1 MMPFATILLAAAC
14 EVPMA
19 VSDPDFS
26 VVSVT
31 VAPKSVMLSV
41 GDSMQLSATVLM
53 SNNRPPRSVSW
64 TSSTPAVASV
74 SQTGMAHGVAP
85 GAAVIF
91 ATSGN
96 KRDSSAVTVV
106 GPSPVPVAS
115 VTVTPASATLVVASV
130 LQLTA
135 TPKDAA
141 GNVLSGR
148 TVTWSSDNTS
158 LATVTSSGLVTGKVA
173 GSAVITATSEGHSG
187 TSAISVQ
194 APPPGS
200 GLAVFPG
207 AEGFGTT
214 TAAGRGGAILRVTN
228 LNDNGAGSLRAAL
241 EASGPRVVIFEV
253 SGTIV
258 LTNDIQITSPFITVA
273 GQTAPSPGVT
283 LRRAGIRIA
292 THDVLIQHLRIRVGD
307 EVDPTSHGDRN
318 GIMIDHAT
326 EAYNIVIDH
335 ISASWSLDRNI
346 ATWYTLHDVTFSDC
360 IISEPLLQA
369 TPLWGAQAYG
379 FLIGDHADR
388 FSVIGNLFAHVNVRN
403 PYAKGDTYTLIVNN
417 LIYDPG
423 EDAISLSDWDGSG
436 LFQSS
441 IVGNVMIA
449 GPSTTDPWIVSIV
462 SPVPAGSRVYM
473 ADNLAPQQLYES
485 PNIGFEP
492 VVSTAPVWTSPLTVL
507 PASQVEAQVL
517 AAAGARPAD
526 RDAVD
531 LRIINEEQ
539 TRTGHIITSQNDVG
553 GWPVLAENVRPLT
566 PPANPNGDDNGNGYT
581 NLEEWLQQLAAQV
594 EGR

>member
-1 MMPFATILLAAAC
+1 M
-14 EVPMA
+14 
-19 VSDPDFS
+19 
-26 VVSVT
+26 
-31 VAPKSVMLSV
+31 
-41 GDSMQLSATVLM
+41 
-53 SNNRPPRSVSW
+53 
-64 TSSTPAVASV
+64 
-74 SQTGMAHGVAP
+74 
-85 GAAVIF
+85 
-91 ATSGN
+91 
-96 KRDSSAVTVV
+96 
-106 GPSPVPVAS
+106 
-115 VTVTPASATLVVASV
+115 
-130 LQLTA
+130 
-135 TPKDAA
+135 
-141 GNVLSGR
+141 
-148 TVTWSSDNTS
+148 
-158 LATVTSSGLVTGKVA
+158 
-173 GSAVITATSEGHSG
+173 
-187 TSAISVQ
+187 
-194 APPPGS
+194 
-200 GLAVFPG
+200 
-207 AEGFGTT
+207 
-214 TAAGRGGAILRVTN
+214 
-228 LNDNGAGSLRAAL
+228 
-241 EASGPRVVIFEV
+241 
-253 SGTIV
+253 
-258 LTNDIQITSPFITVA
+258 QITSPFITVA
-273 GQTAPSPGVT
+273 GQTAPSPGIM

-436 LFQSS
+436 LFKSS

-449 GPSTTDPWIVSIV
+449 GPSTTDPWIVSLV

-492 VVSTAPVWTSPLTVL
+492 IVATAPVWAAPLTVL
-507 PASQVEAQVL
+507 PASQVEAWVL
-517 AAAGARPAD
+517 ASAGARPAD
-526 RDAVD
+526 RVVVNVPAVT
-531 LRIINEEQ
+531 EEQ

-553 GWPVLAENVRPLT
+553 GWPVLAANVRPSPSPPT
-566 PPANPNGDDNGNGYT
+566 PTGT
-581 NLEEWLQQLAAQV
+581 TT
-594 EGR
+594 